1 MKKYIAIGHW
11 GGNDNT
17 TSVAGDAYTL
27 KDFRHD
33 LIAND
38 FKAWAVLTEKRFA
51 EVKDLSG
58 FELWDEVSRMVN
70 NYRKADE
77 VADYIEQCAD
87 LMEEKLEAIESEDDE
102 PAAEPKQH
110 VAMAVTTFSDAYN
123 RPTELRPEELRW
135 FEAVVAQARRATGVE
150 VEIVPYDHELYTGKH
165 RDALGTCTT
174 KNPEN
179 PLAPDADS
187 YITIDCYFID
197 EKYRERFEGAY
208 TIEKQTLEEVIAHEI
223 AHLYV
228 WRHGKKH
235 DRLTAELYERI
246 KAAA

>member
-11 GGNDNT
+11 DGNENT

-33 LIAND
+33 LIANG
-38 FKAWAVLTEKRFA
+38 FRAWVVLTEKRLA
-51 EVKDLSG
+51 EVKDLRG
-58 FELWDEVSRMVN
+58 FDLWDAVSKLVN

-87 LMEEKLEAIESEDDE
+87 LMEEKLAAIVSEADE
-102 PAAEPKQH
+102 AEAKPR
-110 VAMAVTTFSDAYN
+110 VVCAVTTFSDLYN
-123 RPTELRPEELRW
+123 RPTELTAEELRW
-135 FEAVVAQARRATGVE
+135 FHAVVGQARRATGVE
-150 VEIVPYDHELYTGKH
+150 VEIVPYDHELYEARH
-165 RDALGTCTT
+165 RDALGCCISR
-174 KNPEN
+174 NPKN
-179 PLAPDADS
+179 PLAPGADS

-197 EKYRERFEGAY
+197 EKFRERFKGVR
-208 TIEKQTLEEVIAHEI
+208 TIEKQSLEEVIAHEI

-235 DRLTAELYERI
+235 TALTAELYEKI